1 MRQVSKIKRQANE
14 KTGLSPAFKSSRSQY
29 KFIYSPALLDAV
41 TFLPVMLGRHV
52 QKSPAMMMT
61 VSNVGLKR
69 DHPQQCHCPV
79 GQKDPEDGTLM
90 LVHCPNLR
98 CCGVTPTLSQ
108 TLMIQDCLGQD
119 SDNINE
125 NTLLV
130 MSPCYI
136 RNRIYLP
143 SRFIN
148 ILRRR
153 KKTVGKNKKDMKKKK
168 ITILK

>member
-1 MRQVSKIKRQANE
+1 
-14 KTGLSPAFKSSRSQY
+14 
-29 KFIYSPALLDAV
+29 
-41 TFLPVMLGRHV
+41 
-52 QKSPAMMMT
+52 
-61 VSNVGLKR
+61 
-69 DHPQQCHCPV
+69 V